1 MKKFLVG
8 LLALSS
14 LSSYASENLWKLE
27 SERMIKATTKAQ
39 IEEVIKKYPEVA
51 RAGVHI
57 SKIKYINVNEMN
69 FVYVAAHTCDVD
81 DPRLKVTYGAWEMC
95 LKDGSCL
102 APLSMPRLTHGD
114 PCLPDEN

>member
-14 LSSYASENLWKLE
+14 LASYAFENLWKLE

-39 IEEVIKKYPEVA
+39 IEEVIEKYPEVA

-69 FVYVAAHTCDVD
+69 FVYVASHTCEVD

-102 APLSMPRLTHGD
+102 APLSMPRLSHGD